1 MKIFVLHDC
10 VDSSDFYAESNILMV
25 TNDRDK
31 AKAKMFE
38 LYLECRSS
46 YEVREISKDESWCND
61 LEALAV
67 DTMEERMFYDILSVK
82 KMSFH
87 LIDEMNKS

>member
-61 LEALAV
+61 LETFV
-67 DTMEERMFYDILSVK
+67 VTNSNDDYYRHYWK
-82 KMSFH
+82 
-87 LIDEMNKS
+87 IDRFEV